1 MSRIPYPDMATLS
14 PEKLS
19 KAGFPE
25 RPILNVTRMAM
36 HAPDGIWFGHNA
48 LKYACI
54 HGVTIAPR
62 LREVLILRVAHLSNC
77 AYELHHHL
85 SISTTLGFT
94 AQEQDDL
101 KTGVYDR
108 LTREE
113 RAVAQFTDE
122 VVRDI
127 RASDDTLAEARTL
140 FGDAQVVEM
149 IILIGS
155 YMSTARMAQT
165 AGLELDAAP
174 VKSWADRPAA
184 PKP

>member
-1 MSRIPYPDMATLS
+1 M
-14 PEKLS
+14 
-19 KAGFPE
+19 
-25 RPILNVTRMAM
+25 
-36 HAPDGIWFGHNA
+36 
-48 LKYACI
+48 
-54 HGVTIAPR
+54 
-62 LREVLILRVAHLSNC
+62 AHLSNC